1 MLRLIGLISFVS
13 ALTLPTLVMAEE
25 VGSMTVD
32 LDGEERSFYF
42 ISVAR
47 GDQTAMTA
55 SFVDHKRLPSL
66 NLQAHP
72 EPRFT
77 TTDVLSVSGSW
88 FGGYSEGK
96 PLTDIEILF
105 LPKGMSE
112 PYYTTDQVEGD
123 PTLTLDSFEVDGET
137 GQVAG
142 AFSGKMCRVAK
153 LYEAPDLADCMD
165 ITGTFE
171 TALMVQS
178 R

>member
-1 MLRLIGLISFVS
+1 
-13 ALTLPTLVMAEE
+13 
-25 VGSMTVD
+25 MTVD
-32 LDGEERSFYF
+32 LDGEDRSFYF

-47 GDQTAMTA
+47 GDQMAMTA

-66 NLQAHP
+66 NFQAHP

-96 PLTDIEILF
+96 SLTDIEILF

-112 PYYTTDQVEGD
+112 PHYTTDQVEGD
-123 PTLTLDSFEVDGET
+123 PTLTLDSFEIDGET

-142 AFSGKMCRVAK
+142 EFSGKMCRVAK
-153 LYEAPDLADCMD
+153 LYEAPDLDDCMD

-171 TALMVQS
+171 TPLMVQS